1 MRRRPVTGEGRI
13 LELSQ
18 CYLSSGERW
27 RRLEEVAASRV
38 SPRNIA
44 SKGCDTQ
51 SFSPEGNQ
59 ARAGKGEIQLL
70 ANHAHAQCLCLDIK

>member
-38 SPRNIA
+38 LLATLQAR
-44 SKGCDTQ
+44 DVTL
-51 SFSPEGNQ
+51 SPEGDQ
-59 ARAGKGEIQLL
+59 ARAGKGETQLL
-70 ANHAHAQCLCLDIK
+70 ANHAVAQCLCLDIT